1 MTNIYVDEAC
11 KLNIRSLVSAALKA
25 DGEEGEL
32 FTRTT
37 PLWVE
42 RDRSWAERPDNHLTA
57 KVTLKP
63 PTDSAPTEPISGEAL
78 LTFVQADGRKC
89 EQMLSLTGVP
99 IGRRQRRWRARC
111 PLTGKLVQTL
121 YLSPVGQQFMSREAA
136 ELTYRPYSR
145 AKVGR
150 HIDRIEAIKRELC
163 TDLVPGV
170 GIFKPPWMTDARY
183 NELTQELVR
192 EDVRR
197 MCAMTGRGEPDF
209 GDMDVSAEV
218 MDPAGEWNA
227 SSNPEPMQ
235 VNDPQSMS
243 MYYRDKA
250 GTLQMRA
257 NYKKKYGLPD
267 GA

>member
-1 MTNIYVDEAC
+1 MTKIYVDEAC
-11 KLNIRSLVSAALKA
+11 RLNIRSLVSAALKA
-25 DGEEGEL
+25 DCRDGQL
-32 FTRTT
+32 LTRKV

-57 KVTLKP
+57 RVTLNQSIDC
-63 PTDSAPTEPISGEAL
+63 TPTEPISGQVL
-78 LTFVQADGRKC
+78 LGFVQADGRKS

-99 IGRRQRRWRARC
+99 IGKRQRRWLAEC

-121 YLSPVGQQFMSREAA
+121 YLTPVAQQFMSREAA
-136 ELTYRPYSR
+136 GLTYRPYSR

-150 HIDRIEAIKRELC
+150 HIDRIEAIKRKLC

-183 NELTQELVR
+183 NELTQEMVR

-209 GDMDVSAEV
+209 GDMDASAEV
-218 MDPAGEWNA
+218 MDAPGE
-227 SSNPEPMQ
+227 SNESPDSEPMQ

-257 NYKKKYGLPD
+257 KYKKKYGLPG